1 MAWHG
6 MIYTHDCIPLARLRG
21 VPFRWRA
28 EFVDPNNLDSCP
40 VCGCDE
46 IRPISATRLPDH
58 NGWRLDGDSWWTR
71 PAQPGDEERAAKA
84 HESSFVEG
92 GWLFTMVEGNKRFLD
107 GDTEVVTP

>member
-21 VPFRWRA
+21 VPFHWRA

-40 VCGCDE
+40 ACGCDD

-58 NGWRLDGDSWWTR
+58 DGWRLDGDYWWVR
-71 PAQPGDEERAAKA
+71 PAREGDERRMRDVDGCAFIEDGWLYTTEPDYRDVLDGKGRAA
-84 HESSFVEG
+84 
-92 GWLFTMVEGNKRFLD
+92 
-107 GDTEVVTP
+107 